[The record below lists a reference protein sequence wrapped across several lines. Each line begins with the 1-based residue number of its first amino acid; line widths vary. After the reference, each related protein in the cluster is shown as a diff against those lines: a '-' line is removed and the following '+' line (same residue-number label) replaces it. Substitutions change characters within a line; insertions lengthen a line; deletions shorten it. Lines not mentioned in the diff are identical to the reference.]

1 MTEYIRLNK
10 KQYPIREL
18 WLNEYGMYATISSE
32 DLNDALMGASGE
44 YVSEMARAI
53 DERIFFFVPVAL
65 IHNGLEDEIEHFIKH
80 HSGL

>member
-1 MTEYIRLNK
+1 MTEYIGLNE

-32 DLNDALMGASGE
+32 ELNDALIGDSGK
-44 YVSEMARAI
+44 YVSEKARAI
-53 DERIFFFVPVAL
+53 DEHIFFFVPADL
-65 IHNGLEDEIEHFIKH
+65 IHNGLEDEIEDFIKH